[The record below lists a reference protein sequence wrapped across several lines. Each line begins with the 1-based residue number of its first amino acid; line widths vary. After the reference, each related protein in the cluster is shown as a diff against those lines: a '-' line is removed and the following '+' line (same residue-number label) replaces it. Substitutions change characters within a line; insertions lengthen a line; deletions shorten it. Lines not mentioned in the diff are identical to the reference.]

1 MNILFNLVLS
11 LVGMGLCAAS
21 LMRQESDPPPGV
33 ERNVTWP
40 QFVVV
45 FNYQLK
51 LGDPLVN
58 MRVVLRAK
66 NEGDASVRAL
76 LHLQK
81 SFNVDGEKLEF
92 VEAVEK
98 VDRPPDTPKK

>member
-1 MNILFNLVLS
+1 LFSLLSAVFVTGTVL
-11 LVGMGLCAAS
+11 LTGGLPA
-21 LMRQESDPPPGV
+21 QEGDPPPGV